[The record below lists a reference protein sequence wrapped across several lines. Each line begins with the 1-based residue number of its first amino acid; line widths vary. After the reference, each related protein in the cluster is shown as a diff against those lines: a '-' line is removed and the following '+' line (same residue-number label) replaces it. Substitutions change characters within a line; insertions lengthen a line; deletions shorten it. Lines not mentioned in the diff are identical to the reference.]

1 MSITIRQAQPQDAHA
16 VVPLIIDAIG
26 DIANRLTGEHSAE
39 AVMQELTVLFNEKT
53 IDILI

>member
-26 DIANRLTGEHSAE
+26 DIANRLTGEQSTE
-39 AVMQELTVLFNEKT
+39 AVIQELTVLFHQ
-53 IDILI
+53 